1 MAQRKKGDTQF
12 ERLHVRK
19 ICMPPDS
26 TSQGVFTSSKG
37 IVTFFILV
45 KISSVNIIGNDEFT
59 NVELSVFRAV
69 FPRYTN
75 AQTYYTNRKI
85 MFPALKAIKHKT
97 GNKNVQVVLQHCCIL
112 EGGRGGTQQSFIRG
126 GSALRSNPL
135 IFYVPFLK
143 EKVSLLKNFI
153 NKRNNFYIPSKS
165 FSTAATGLSLKY
177 E

>member
-59 NVELSVFRAV
+59 NVELRQENEKISFLSFALS
-69 FPRYTN
+69 FPRVY
-75 AQTYYTNRKI
+75 KCS
-85 MFPALKAIKHKT
+85 
-97 GNKNVQVVLQHCCIL
+97 NVL
-112 EGGRGGTQQSFIRG
+112 
-126 GSALRSNPL
+126 
-135 IFYVPFLK
+135 Y
-143 EKVSLLKNFI
+143 
-153 NKRNNFYIPSKS
+153 
-165 FSTAATGLSLKY
+165 
-177 E
+177 

>member
-85 MFPALKAIKHKT
+85 MFPALKANIRRATKT
-97 GNKNVQVVLQHCCIL
+97 CKLSCNTAAFW
-112 EGGRGGTQQSFIRG
+112 RGGG
-126 GSALRSNPL
+126 GGGGYTTKFYTWRFRPEIKPL
-135 IFYVPFLK
+135 NLLCAIFERK
-143 EKVSLLKNFI
+143 G
-153 NKRNNFYIPSKS
+153 IPSEK
-165 FSTAATGLSLKY
+165 FH
-177 E
+177 

>member
-1 MAQRKKGDTQF
+1 MMAQRKKGDTQF

-37 IVTFFILV
+37 IVTFFILA

-85 MFPALKAIKHKT
+85 MFPALKANIRRATKT
-97 GNKNVQVVLQHCCIL
+97 CKLSCNTAAFWR
-112 EGGRGGTQQSFIRG
+112 GGRGGTQQSFIRG

-153 NKRNNFYIPSKS
+153 NKRYNFYIPSKS
-165 FSTAATGLSLKY
+165 FSTAANGLSLKY

>member
-1 MAQRKKGDTQF
+1 ML
-12 ERLHVRK
+12 ERYACHLIALHKEFSPAVK
-19 ICMPPDS
+19 
-26 TSQGVFTSSKG
+26 TG

-85 MFPALKAIKHKT
+85 MFPVLKANIRRATKT
-97 GNKNVQVVLQHCCIL
+97 CKLSCNTAAFWRG
-112 EGGRGGTQQSFIRG
+112 EGGGGSTQQSFIRG
-126 GSALRSNPL
+126 GFALRSNPL

>member
-69 FPRYTN
+69 FPGYTN
-75 AQTYYTNRKI
+75 AQTYYTNRKF
-85 MFPALKAIKHKT
+85 MFPALKANIRRATKT
-97 GNKNVQVVLQHCCIL
+97 CKLSCNTAAFW
-112 EGGRGGTQQSFIRG
+112 RGGGGGSQKSFIRG
-126 GSALRSNPL
+126 GSALR
-135 IFYVPFLK
+135 
-143 EKVSLLKNFI
+143 
-153 NKRNNFYIPSKS
+153 
-165 FSTAATGLSLKY
+165 
-177 E
+177 

>member
-1 MAQRKKGDTQF
+1 MMAQRKKGDTQF

-75 AQTYYTNRKI
+75 AQTCYTNRKI
-85 MFPALKAIKHKT
+85 MFPALKANIRRATKT
-97 GNKNVQVVLQHCCIL
+97 CKLSCNTAAFW
-112 EGGRGGTQQSFIRG
+112 RGGG
-126 GSALRSNPL
+126 GGVHNKVL
-135 IFYVPFLK
+135 YVEAPPG
-143 EKVSLLKNFI
+143 EQT
-153 NKRNNFYIPSKS
+153 P
-165 FSTAATGLSLKY
+165 
-177 E
+177 